1 MARCTSPVWIS
12 ITNGS
17 DKHKQSIL
25 FRKVII
31 QSYNTSSSATSSYTL
46 QQEWMIPHEQ
56 DFPYTTSN
64 WLKCQQSKK
73 KKAIYHTKRS
83 AQSGTFICSV
93 KRTKPIL
100 CAVRVAIF
108 CGGALPSCGQQ
119 SNSQGVSEVQYI
131 YLFSDFSCYCCIL
144 WLICPM
150 T

>member
-64 WLKCQQSKK
+64 RLKCQQSKK
-73 KKAIYHTKRS
+73 KRQFTILKGQLNQAHLFVQWS
-83 AQSGTFICSV
+83 AQSLFFVQWGWQFFVVVGLCPPVVSKATLKVSRKYNTFTCSV
-93 KRTKPIL
+93 
-100 CAVRVAIF
+100 IF
-108 CGGALPSCGQQ
+108 L
-119 SNSQGVSEVQYI
+119 VTVV
-131 YLFSDFSCYCCIL
+131 YCD
-144 WLICPM
+144 
-150 T
+150 